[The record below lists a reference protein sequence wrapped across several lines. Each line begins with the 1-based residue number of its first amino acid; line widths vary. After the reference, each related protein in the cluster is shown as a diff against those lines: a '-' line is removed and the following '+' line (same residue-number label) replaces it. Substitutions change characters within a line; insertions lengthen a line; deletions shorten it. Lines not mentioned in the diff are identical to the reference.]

1 MFMPFKAFVLVH
13 SIVIVIIVNTGFTIV
28 ILVGLKA
35 VVKILQ
41 SSLVVITSLLLFTV
55 VTVVIAVIVAR
66 LRQFDCVLLRVTSS
80 VLCRHPHQS

>member
-55 VTVVIAVIVAR
+55 VIAVIAIIVAR
-66 LRQFDCVLLRVTSS
+66 LRQFDYGLLHVTSS